1 MAVRPIDG
9 NELYRIEKLLDTDI
23 VRQDKVAL
31 NLLEQ
36 VLYDIQHVPTLTPPN
51 EWVRVEER
59 LPEEK
64 QRVIV
69 RCERVGTSVG
79 WILWGRWMTDIGP
92 HAGDVTHWMPLP
104 APPDKDNH
112 VPAKAPNE
120 PLTCK
125 GDENG
130 EQRLIDANKILYHQ
144 AWESGSMEPAN
155 EGVALMS
162 EVQAMPTIDPEALPI
177 VRQLR
182 EELERVTAERDAAIK
197 ELDEVTSEVD
207 DLADFVDREIHP
219 VIDYNLYLDLRENVD
234 AVSMFQHEDEWRG
247 LHKEE

>member
-120 PLTCK
+120 PLTL
-125 GDENG
+125 E
-130 EQRLIDANKILYHQ
+130 
-144 AWESGSMEPAN
+144 
-155 EGVALMS
+155 
-162 EVQAMPTIDPEALPI
+162 
-177 VRQLR
+177 QLR
-182 EELERVTAERDAAIK
+182 EMDGEPVWVEDVKHWALIDIEKGGQWDGVPFAIWAENGMKFTYNIK
-197 ELDEVTSEVD
+197 
-207 DLADFVDREIHP
+207 
-219 VIDYNLYLDLRENVD
+219 N
-234 AVSMFQHEDEWRG
+234 RG
-247 LHKEE
+247 LHCYRRPPEGEEET